1 MRCVLLLEYSRSGP
15 LLSLPTLLEY
25 IGGGFGLTVASE
37 DVLLVAVDA
46 HDTFTG
52 LEVAEVPY
60 LLAHHCLEH
69 VEHFVLHGEVLALVL
84 FTPLHARQ
92 LVHTGI
98 GVRTV
103 FGEQKRLV
111 GFGVH
116 PLVHLVDEGLLGSD
130 ELIPILHIPAVIP
143 VQADDIRELMALVFA
158 SGGHQQIG
166 VGQRAMLRIERARV
180 IEYLLEIRLCYL
192 GTCEHGGA
200 F

>member
-1 MRCVLLLEYSRSGP
+1 MRCVLLLEYSKGGP

-37 DVLLVAVDA
+37 DALLVAVDA
-46 HDTFTG
+46 HDAFTG
-52 LEVAEVPY
+52 LEVAEVLY

-69 VEHFVLHGEVLALVL
+69 VEHFVLHGEVLTLVFL
-84 FTPLHARQ
+84 TPLHAWQ
-92 LVHTGI
+92 LVRTGI

-103 FGEQKRLV
+103 FGEQEWLV

-130 ELIPILHIPAVIP
+130 ELIPALHIPAVIP

-158 SGGHQQIG
+158 CGGHHQIG
-166 VGQRAMLRIERARV
+166 VG
-180 IEYLLEIRLCYL
+180 
-192 GTCEHGGA
+192 
-200 F
+200 